1 MLLDG
6 FDLKIQNIPYFDQSV
21 AYVAFNHS
29 VQAAC
34 HNMTAYQLRYSE
46 KEFLQRIMN
55 KAVLHV
61 QTRDT
66 KMCCEYACSII
77 LDDTKM
83 FKLATATLRPQVAV
97 TKITIRR

>member
-1 MLLDG
+1 
-6 FDLKIQNIPYFDQSV
+6 
-21 AYVAFNHS
+21 
-29 VQAAC
+29 
-34 HNMTAYQLRYSE
+34 
-46 KEFLQRIMN
+46 MN

-83 FKLATATLRPQVAV
+83 FKLATATLRPQVLHRLQCGGEAYFKGLLKRHAPFV
-97 TKITIRR
+97 ALPKPVRGRALDIAASELGLMTRQLKKNVNWRVPENK